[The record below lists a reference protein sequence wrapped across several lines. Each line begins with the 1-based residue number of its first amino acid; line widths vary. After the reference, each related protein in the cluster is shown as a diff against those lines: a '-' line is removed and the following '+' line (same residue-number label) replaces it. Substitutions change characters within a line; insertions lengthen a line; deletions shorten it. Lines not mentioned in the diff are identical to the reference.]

1 MAFKTVD
8 INIYIYEGAEGVYT
22 STDLKYNIQKSII
35 GDDEEVVFEISELV
49 RDYID
54 QTFNND
60 YLSKCVWVTTV
71 ATLIDD
77 AGVVFTYGS
86 PESANYL
93 AVDGYGY
100 FEDEINPTLTG
111 NALMTA
117 NTIYLPENTTGKLP
131 IYAAGVGKVTIDAV
145 DTQIT
150 DNGNTNQKLQYVTIP
165 ANSSTIQ
172 VYDTDDTT
180 LLKTITVYN
189 VCEPK
194 YTPYKVT
201 FVNKYG
207 AYQDMYFFKKSTETF
222 NVTDETFKRNTV
234 TTNSAVNYATYKGQK
249 ERYNTNATKTI
260 SLNTGFINEDS
271 NSAIEELFLS
281 DNVWIRY
288 NSQTLPIIPK
298 TKSLTL
304 KTSLNDKLANYT
316 VDFDFAFNKINNV
329 R

>member
-77 AGVVFTYGS
+77 EGVVFTYGS

-150 DNGNTNQKLQYVTIP
+150 DTGNTNQKLQYITIP